1 MEGQY
6 GSIDPMWDTKKETTL
21 VNHAAIPDPCSKIV
35 LFEHHE
41 KMTQEV
47 TQKLKGKEVQGQ
59 YGSTSKETPLVK
71 HASIRDTSSQNA
83 ESSDI
88 LTVKQEV
95 KHAAIPDTCS

>member
-6 GSIDPMWDTKKETTL
+6 GSIEPMWDTKKETTL

-41 KMTQEV
+41 KMTQEA

-59 YGSTSKETPLVK
+59 YGSTSKETPLVSM
-71 HASIRDTSSQNA
+71 HRS
-83 ESSDI
+83 EI
-88 LTVKQEV
+88 LAPRMLS
-95 KHAAIPDTCS
+95 HRIS